1 MLLSAV
7 LLVVLGVSTTWAA
20 HKIDVVNHCRERF
33 SMQIPGHGSV
43 SSNGGGSWTYGGD
56 LRGVIASVGNNCDVN
71 GVPCTAAEFALVSG
85 ISSADITLIPPHRY
99 NHSLRITLT
108 NGQSKSCQHANC
120 PTAFHQDG
128 NDGMYQIQEAN
139 NPNSGIKLEF
149 CY

>member
-1 MLLSAV
+1 MVQGVLEIDLQETMLLSAV
-7 LLVVLGVSTTWAA
+7 LLVILGASTTWAA

-33 SMQIPGHGSV
+33 SMQIPGHG
-43 SSNGGGSWTYGGD
+43 
-56 LRGVIASVGNNCDVN
+56 VIASVGNNCDTN